1 MKVLVI
7 LISFLTVACGSLKT
21 RRDSVAHKAPLQE
34 STFDQREDP
43 TIEIEPKQM
52 GVPTKVGL
60 ILGPGGA
67 RTFAHVGVLRE
78 LSKQRIQPEHIVGL
92 EWASLVGALYAQ
104 KGLVHDL
111 EWKLYKLDPDDLV
124 GRNFFSNRL
133 KPQQIS
139 ILSSYMKT
147 NLSTDRIESGKLG
160 FSCPIYSMT
169 RGTKHWVQSGGLNPI
184 LLRCMAFPPL
194 YEPHGEWVA
203 DPFSLKEAVAH
214 LKNKGVNLILFVDVL
229 RGASPVSQE
238 ISKSNPAASL
248 LWAQLKKSLMD
259 EAQVR
264 LEVISIDAS
273 QFSLSDFKKRQELV
287 RLGESQSRSSIQ
299 RVAEKYSF

>member
-1 MKVLVI
+1 MKVLV
-7 LISFLTVACGSLKT
+7 LIISLLAVACGSLKT
-21 RRDSVAHKAPLQE
+21 RRDAPLPKDAAEE
-34 STFDQREDP
+34 STFDQDGAS
-43 TIEIEPKQM
+43 EPKDEAKPI
-52 GVPTKVGL
+52 GAPTKVGL

-78 LSKQRIQPEHIVGL
+78 LSKQRIQAEYVLGL
-92 EWASLVGALYAQ
+92 EWASLIGALYAQ
-104 KGLVHDL
+104 KALVHDL
-111 EWKLYKLDPDDLV
+111 EWKLYKLDPDELV
-124 GRNFFSNRL
+124 SRSFFSNRQA
-133 KPQQIS
+133 PQKVS
-139 ILSSYMKT
+139 ILSSYMKA
-147 NLSTDRIESGKLG
+147 NLPTERIESGKIG

-169 RGTKHWVQSGGLNPI
+169 RGTKQWVQAGGLNPM

-214 LKNKGVNLILFVDVL
+214 LKSKGVNLILYVDVL
-229 RGASPVSQE
+229 RGASPVSKEVAQ
-238 ISKSNPAASL
+238 SNPAASL

-264 LEVISIDAS
+264 LEVISVDAS

-287 RLGESQSRSSIQ
+287 KLGESQSRSSIH
-299 RVAEKYSF
+299 RVAEKYGF